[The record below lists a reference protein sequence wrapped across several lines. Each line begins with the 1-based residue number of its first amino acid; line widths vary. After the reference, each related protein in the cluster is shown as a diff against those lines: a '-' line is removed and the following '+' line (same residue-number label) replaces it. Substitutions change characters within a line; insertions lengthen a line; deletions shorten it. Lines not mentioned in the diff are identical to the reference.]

1 MVITQVEG
9 HVPPDRWQD
18 LRDQYRSMV
27 GNLEPEIVRTYL
39 LQDVEDRTLWRV
51 ATVWISM
58 EALDAYRRS
67 VETPGAF
74 LLFQSVG
81 VEPTR
86 AIFEVAEYAPRG
98 G

>member
-1 MVITQVEG
+1 
-9 HVPPDRWQD
+9 
-18 LRDQYRSMV
+18 
-27 GNLEPEIVRTYL
+27 
-39 LQDVEDRTLWRV
+39 
-51 ATVWISM
+51 M

-81 VEPTR
+81 VAPTR
-86 AIFEVAEYAPRG
+86 AIFKVAEYAPRG